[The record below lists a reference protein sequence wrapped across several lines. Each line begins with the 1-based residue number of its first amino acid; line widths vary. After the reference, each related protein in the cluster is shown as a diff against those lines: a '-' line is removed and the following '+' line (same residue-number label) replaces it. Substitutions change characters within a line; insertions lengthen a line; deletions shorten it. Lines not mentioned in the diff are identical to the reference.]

1 MEVTPMKLFDIISN
15 GTTAL
20 VVLALIFGIYI
31 LIVEVP
37 VVVLILLCVILF
49 VLISGMIIT
58 YIRDNR

>member
-1 MEVTPMKLFDIISN
+1 MKLFDIISN